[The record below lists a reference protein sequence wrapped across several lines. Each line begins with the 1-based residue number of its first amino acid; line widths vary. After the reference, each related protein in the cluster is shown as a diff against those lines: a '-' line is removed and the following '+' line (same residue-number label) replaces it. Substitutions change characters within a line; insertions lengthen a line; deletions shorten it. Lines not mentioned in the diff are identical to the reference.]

1 MSKPLIAVSGRR
13 WVGERVHGFPSN
25 FAGAEVDLILAD
37 YSKCVAAAGGIALSV
52 PFESDPHEVMAR
64 LDGLVLTGG
73 ADVDPASYGGP
84 ADGFIGELEPERD
97 AYETALFRAA
107 VAHGKPVLAI
117 CRGAQL
123 VNVALGGTLVS
134 DLDDEGGCEHPAWG
148 SPRHELTHPV
158 TFVDGSAAA
167 KAFGALTVHV
177 NTLHHQSVDR
187 PGEGVLVT
195 GHAPDGVI
203 EAYEVPDQ
211 RVFAVQWHPE
221 LVLEQ
226 PDPCFLWLTSEA
238 KREALS

>member
-13 WVGERVHGFPSN
+13 WVGERVQGFPAN

-37 YSKCVAAAGGIALSV
+37 YSRCVAAAGGIALSV
-52 PFESDPHEVMAR
+52 PFESDPNEVMAR

-73 ADVDPASYGGP
+73 ADVDPALYGGP
-84 ADGFIGELEPERD
+84 LDGFVGELEPQRD

-107 VAHGKPVLAI
+107 VAHAKPILAI

-134 DLDDEGGCEHPAWG
+134 DLDSESGCEHPAWG
-148 SPRHELTHPV
+148 SARHELTHSV

-167 KAFGALTVHV
+167 TAFGSLVIEV

-187 PGEGVLVT
+187 PGDGVNVT

-203 EAYEVPDQ
+203 ESYEVPDQ

-221 LVLEQ
+221 LVLQQ
-226 PDPCFLWLTSEA
+226 PDPCFVWLISEA
-238 KREALS
+238 QGERTG